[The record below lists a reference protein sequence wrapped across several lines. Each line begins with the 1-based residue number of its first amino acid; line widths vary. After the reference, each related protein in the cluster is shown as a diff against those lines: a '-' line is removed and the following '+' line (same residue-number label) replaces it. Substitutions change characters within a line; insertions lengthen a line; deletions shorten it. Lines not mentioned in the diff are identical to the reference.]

1 MSLEPSHGD
10 SFAWSM
16 VPRRFRTNRL
26 AQTLMV
32 VLSTGRTDPTKA
44 DRFGGMAAYIARFAR
59 LETMRGYYQR
69 KEDNV

>member
-1 MSLEPSHGD
+1 
-10 SFAWSM
+10 
-16 VPRRFRTNRL
+16 
-26 AQTLMV
+26 MV